1 MANKPITGLSTQEA
15 QRRAK
20 EGRAN
25 VMPKSREGGVGEILS
40 RNVLTLFNLLN
51 LLLALVLLSVGNHR
65 DMLFM
70 GVVFSNVLIGT
81 VQELRAKRTHDR
93 LKLLSEGK
101 VKTLRDGAVQE
112 LAPHMLVEGDV
123 VLLSRGDQVPGDGVA
138 LAGAAHADESIL
150 TGESLAIAKQ
160 IGDTLY
166 SGSFLA
172 DGRLTVE
179 LTAVG
184 AKSYMGKLQMS
195 ARTVK
200 RSGSVLMGDMKRIIR
215 GVSIVIVPIGLLLYL
230 KQVYSVG
237 LSHDESV
244 VKAVAAMVGMIPEG
258 LMLLTSVSLA
268 AGVVTLG
275 RKKTLVNELYGIESL
290 ARTDIICMDKTGT
303 LTSGDMALNRCIPAA
318 GITAEHAEACI
329 RALLGALGTDG
340 ATAAAIARAYPPDTA
355 VRALEVVPFSS
366 ERKWSLARL
375 ETLGSLVLGAP
386 ERLLARDGLKAAQD
400 LAAQGLRV
408 VALMRGDSA
417 PTYANGEPC
426 LPQGLR
432 QVALFCLEDA
442 LRPQVKETVSYFHR
456 QGVTLKVLSGD
467 SPLTVS
473 AVARAA
479 GLPNGDKL
487 IDLSLIEG
495 EKDYAALSR
504 EYTVFGRVSPEDKQ
518 ELVRAMQADG
528 HSVAMMGDG
537 VNDIPALKAAN
548 CSIAMAGGSDAAS
561 RVAQMTLLGGGFDA
575 MPSILLEGRRVI
587 NNITRASALFL
598 VKNIYSMLTS
608 LMMLALPFPYPF
620 SPIQLTLVS
629 GLTIGAPSLALALQ
643 PSKER
648 VQGSFLR
655 NVIMRAVPG
664 GVCMALLVFA
674 VMMLAGPLG
683 MSDEQ
688 ASTLCTLLA
697 GFSGLTVLT
706 LTCLPLTPLRAVVV
720 ALMAGLFTL
729 GVLFFPSVFYLTRL
743 SESMVWAL
751 IALCALT
758 IPVQIGLGALV
769 RRFRRPAARETFS
782 A

>member
-1 MANKPITGLSTQEA
+1 MADKPITGLSTQEA

-20 EGRAN
+20 DGRAN

-51 LLLALVLLSVGNHR
+51 VLLALVLLSVGNYR

-123 VLLSRGDQVPGDGVA
+123 VLLSRGDQVPGDGTV
-138 LAGAAHADESIL
+138 LQGAAHADESIL
-150 TGESLAIAKQ
+150 TGESRAISKDV
-160 IGDTLY
+160 GDTLY
-166 SGSFLA
+166 SGSYLA
-172 DGRLTVE
+172 DGQLTLE
-179 LTAVG
+179 LNAVG
-184 AKSYMGKLQMS
+184 AQSYMGKLQMQ

-200 RSGSVLMGDMKRIIR
+200 RSGSVLMGDMKRIIK
-215 GVSIVIVPIGLLLYL
+215 GVSVAIVPIGLLLYL
-230 KQVYSVG
+230 KQMYAVG
-237 LSHDESV
+237 LTHDESV

-268 AGVVTLG
+268 AGVVALG

-303 LTSGDMALNRCIPAA
+303 LTSGEMALNRMIPAA
-318 GITAEHAEACI
+318 GVTAEYAGECAS
-329 RALLGALGTDG
+329 ALLGALGTDG
-340 ATAAAIARAYPPDTA
+340 TTAAAIAAAYPPNNAARA
-355 VRALEVVPFSS
+355 VEVVPFSS

-375 ETLGSLVLGAP
+375 ESMGSVVLGAP
-386 ERLLARDGLKAAQD
+386 ERLLTGDELKAAQE

-408 VALMRGDSA
+408 VALMRSGNA
-417 PTYANGEPC
+417 PSYDNDIPQ
-426 LPQGLR
+426 LPDGLE
-432 QVALFCLEDA
+432 QIALFCLEDA
-442 LRPQVKETVSYFHR
+442 LRPQVKETVRYFEE
-456 QGVTLKVLSGD
+456 QDVTLKVISGD

-479 GLPNGDKL
+479 GLAGGDKL

-495 EKDYAALSR
+495 KKDYAALSR
-504 EYTVFGRVSPEDKQ
+504 EYTVFGRVSPEDKR

-548 CSIAMAGGSDAAS
+548 CSIAMAGGSEAAS

-608 LMMLALPFPYPF
+608 LMMLALPFAYPF

-655 NVIMRAVPG
+655 NVIMRAMPG
-664 GVCMALLVFA
+664 GVCMALLVLA
-674 VMMLAGPLG
+674 VMLLKGPLG

-697 GFSGLTVLT
+697 GFSGMTVLT
-706 LTCLPLTPLRAVVV
+706 LTCLPLNPLRTAVVV
-720 ALMAGLFTL
+720 LMAVLFTMC
-729 GVLFFPSVFYLTRL
+729 VLFFPSVFYLTQL
-743 SESMVWAL
+743 TESMVWAFV
-751 IALCALT
+751 ILCALT
-758 IPVQIGLGALV
+758 IPTQIGLGALV
-769 RRFRRPAARETFS
+769 RRIHRPSAREEVS